1 MLFTRLKAMHDKK
14 MRSRVPPEEVVKLRQ
29 SGAGVVDVR
38 SSPEARP
45 VLAPGA
51 TNTPPLALKR
61 RMAGL
66 PHDKDVVLYRG
77 TRASAGKAGA
87 MQDAQG
93 FKAINGGSCPAVLK
107 IVGTMGRAEPS
118 LGQQMMEAKLPTHE
132 PSVKTSHWMSGAA
145 IALAMFAAAAQAQAV
160 TAQGAVQAGMAQELP
175 PAQIFTL
182 LFLMLGPFKI
192 IGPFTQL
199 TKGVDDRQAHRIA
212 ALSAVFASAALL
224 VAAFLGRSILDSY
237 RIPVPVM
244 ALSGG
249 LILLLVALK
258 NLLQQFQLDVVAD
271 RPAAPAPGIREAMM
285 PLAFPTIV
293 TPYGIAAVVV
303 LMALT
308 VDTQARLLV
317 GGIIVAIMLVNL
329 VIMMLARKIM
339 PVMGIVLPIL
349 GAVLGVVQVAL
360 GLRIIHNA
368 LTTMGVL

>member
-1 MLFTRLKAMHDKK
+1 MTRW
-14 MRSRVPPEEVVKLRQ
+14 
-29 SGAGVVDVR
+29 
-38 SSPEARP
+38 
-45 VLAPGA
+45 
-51 TNTPPLALKR
+51 
-61 RMAGL
+61 
-66 PHDKDVVLYRG
+66 
-77 TRASAGKAGA
+77 
-87 MQDAQG
+87 
-93 FKAINGGSCPAVLK
+93 
-107 IVGTMGRAEPS
+107 
-118 LGQQMMEAKLPTHE
+118 
-132 PSVKTSHWMSGAA
+132 VKTRPWVPGVA
-145 IALAMFAAAAQAQAV
+145 IALAMLAAAAQAQAV
-160 TAQGAVQAGMAQELP
+160 AAQGAVQAGMAQELP
-175 PAQIFTL
+175 SAQIFTL

-192 IGPFTQL
+192 LGPFTQL

-271 RPAAPAPGIREAMM
+271 RPAAPAPGVREAMM

-317 GGIIVAIMLVNL
+317 GGIIVAIMLVNVL
-329 VIMMLARKIM
+329 IMMLARKIM
-339 PVMGIVLPIL
+339 PVMGIVLPVL

-360 GLRIIHNA
+360 GLQIINNA